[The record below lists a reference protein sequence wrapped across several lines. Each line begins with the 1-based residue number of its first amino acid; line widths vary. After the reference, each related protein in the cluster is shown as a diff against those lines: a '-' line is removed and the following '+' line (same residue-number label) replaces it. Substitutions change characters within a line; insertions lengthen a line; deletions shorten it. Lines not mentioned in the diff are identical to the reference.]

1 MTDYPHPIT
10 FDKELTDEK
19 LIFVAKL
26 MLQSFDK
33 SFRDTRDPDDDNY
46 TFGTMFFK
54 RTHNR
59 LKKEFESEFC
69 PFKIQILDRSNKF
82 IFQIGQTPCRF
93 FEEKNYYYPTKKGA
107 FILNEQLSLFND
119 IGLPC
124 YSNFLLMYSLDEDGF
139 PLATVRFVSYDI
151 NENIVSYWEY
161 NSSSFTPSIQSDDLY
176 TPDNNAQ
183 KRTRNLSSK
192 RKQNDKSNEN

>member
-1 MTDYPHPIT
+1 MTDYPHPST

-46 TFGTMFFK
+46 TFGTVFFK

-59 LKKEFESEFC
+59 LKKEFLSELC
-69 PFKIQILDRSNKF
+69 PFNIQILDKSNKF
-82 IFQIGQTPCRF
+82 IFKIGQTPCRF

-107 FILNEQLSLFND
+107 FVLNEQLGLFND

-139 PLATVRFVSYDI
+139 PLVTVRFVSYDI
-151 NENIVSYWEY
+151 NENIVSFWEY
-161 NSSSFTPSIQSDDLY
+161 NSSSFTPSIQSDNLY
-176 TPDNNAQ
+176 TPDNNTQ

-192 RKQNDKSNEN
+192 KDKSNES

>member
-1 MTDYPHPIT
+1 MTDYPHPST

-46 TFGTMFFK
+46 TFGTVFFK

-59 LKKEFESEFC
+59 LKKEFLSELC
-69 PFKIQILDRSNKF
+69 PFNIQILDKSNKF
-82 IFQIGQTPCRF
+82 IFKIGQTPCRF

-107 FILNEQLSLFND
+107 FVLNEQLGLFND
-119 IGLPC
+119 IGVKYLQ
-124 YSNFLLMYSLDEDGF
+124 NKDFLDD
-139 PLATVRFVSYDI
+139 T
-151 NENIVSYWEY
+151 NIGGIPK
-161 NSSSFTPSIQSDDLY
+161 NS
-176 TPDNNAQ
+176 
-183 KRTRNLSSK
+183 RNLK
-192 RKQNDKSNEN
+192 NQE

>member
-1 MTDYPHPIT
+1 MTDYPHPST

-46 TFGTMFFK
+46 TFGTVFFK

-59 LKKEFESEFC
+59 LKKEFLSELC
-69 PFKIQILDRSNKF
+69 PFNIQILDKSNKF
-82 IFQIGQTPCRF
+82 IFKIGQTPCRF

-107 FILNEQLSLFND
+107 FVLTEQLSLFND

-124 YSNFLLMYSLDEDGF
+124 YSNFLLMFSLDEDGF

-151 NENIVSYWEY
+151 NENIVSYWEH
-161 NSSSFTPSIQSDDLY
+161 NSSSFTPSVQSDDLY
-176 TPDNNAQ
+176 TPDNNSH
-183 KRTRNLSSK
+183 KRARNLSSK
-192 RKQNDKSNEN
+192 RAGKSNEN